1 MTLKEIAKEAGV
13 SPMTVSNVVNRHD
26 SKVSEATRKRVQA
39 VIDKYGYVPN
49 MSARS
54 LSSTRSRIVALVMP
68 VPVSED
74 QVSQMATIDPALAEA
89 AKNVLTGHYISTMV
103 GFLESKLKNLGYYTM
118 LRSYYRAEEVLELQ
132 RNWKMDGCIV
142 LMPQIY
148 DAENRLI
155 LTRSSCPVVMLDR
168 FYPDLPML
176 SVGSDDYHGG
186 YLAAQTCIRYGH
198 RKFAFVCTGAPDMI
212 DQSTIIRERYQGYLA
227 ALRDACIPAEDCMVL
242 GFRDSLTGGR
252 SCGRHILSMKPEVRP
267 TALVVTSDS
276 IAIGAVAALKS
287 GGLRVPEDIS
297 VIGYDDLPMAALV
310 SPPLTTVSQ
319 DLDAKASAAAALL
332 KMQIDDPGMAA
343 DRIILDV
350 KVAMRQTVGRA
361 PGT

>member
-1 MTLKEIAKEAGV
+1 
-13 SPMTVSNVVNRHD
+13 
-26 SKVSEATRKRVQA
+26 
-39 VIDKYGYVPN
+39 
-49 MSARS
+49 
-54 LSSTRSRIVALVMP
+54 
-68 VPVSED
+68 
-74 QVSQMATIDPALAEA
+74 
-89 AKNVLTGHYISTMV
+89 
-103 GFLESKLKNLGYYTM
+103 
-118 LRSYYRAEEVLELQ
+118 
-132 RNWKMDGCIV
+132 
-142 LMPQIY
+142 
-148 DAENRLI
+148 
-155 LTRSSCPVVMLDR
+155 
-168 FYPDLPML
+168 
-176 SVGSDDYHGG
+176 
-186 YLAAQTCIRYGH
+186 
-198 RKFAFVCTGAPDMI
+198 
-212 DQSTIIRERYQGYLA
+212 
-227 ALRDACIPAEDCMVL
+227 MVL

-332 KMQIDDPGMAA
+332 KMRIDDPGMAA